1 MVFGIKLAIALS
13 IEKENN
19 SESINNNKKKLKQSD
34 A

>member
-19 SESINNNKKKLKQSD
+19 SESINNNKKKN
-34 A
+34 

>member
-19 SESINNNKKKLKQSD
+19 SESINNNNKKN
-34 A
+34 

>member
-19 SESINNNKKKLKQSD
+19 SESINNNNNKKN
-34 A
+34 

>member
-19 SESINNNKKKLKQSD
+19 SKSINNNNKKN
-34 A
+34 